1 MTDTG
6 HLPEPPPVAAEVFGP
21 ALDGARRYGELLATA
36 GVERGLIGPREVIR
50 LWDRHLLNSA
60 VVDELVQPGA
70 ELVDVGSGA
79 GLPGI
84 PLALARPDL
93 RVVLLEP
100 MLRRCVFL
108 EEAVS
113 ELGLASR
120 VTVLRGRAPDAATV
134 MGRGFDVAVARAL
147 APLDRLT
154 TMVVPLIRPGG
165 VLLALRGARATEELA
180 EARDDLAAWGV
191 REASVIRCGVGRL
204 TEPTTVLRAVRSEGA
219 VHVDGAVHH
228 AGGTSRAGRRDGEAG
243 RDKRA
248 RGKTRST

>member
-1 MTDTG
+1 
-6 HLPEPPPVAAEVFGP
+6 
-21 ALDGARRYGELLATA
+21 
-36 GVERGLIGPREVIR
+36 GPRAVGR

-60 VVDELVQPGA
+60 VVDELVPPGV

-108 EEAVS
+108 EEAVT
-113 ELGLASR
+113 ELGLAAR
-120 VTVLRGRAPDAATV
+120 VSVVRGRAPDAVTV
-134 MGRGFDVAVARAL
+134 MGRGFDVAVARAV
-147 APLDRLT
+147 APLERLAA
-154 TMVVPLIRPGG
+154 MVVPLIRPGG
-165 VLLALRGARATEELA
+165 VLLALRGARAAEELD
-180 EARDDLAAWGV
+180 EVRDDMAGWGV
-191 REASVIRCGVGRL
+191 REASVVRCGVGRL
-204 TEPTTVLRAVRSEGA
+204 TEPTTVLRAVRAQGA
-219 VHVDGAVHH
+219 VHVDGTVHH